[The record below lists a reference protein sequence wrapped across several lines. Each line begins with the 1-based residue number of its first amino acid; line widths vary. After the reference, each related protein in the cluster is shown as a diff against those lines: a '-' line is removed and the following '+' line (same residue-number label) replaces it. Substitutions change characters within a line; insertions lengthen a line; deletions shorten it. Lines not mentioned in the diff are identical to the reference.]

1 MKMKKLLSLLL
12 SGALA
17 FGLLAG
23 CGGDST
29 TTTAPEETTP
39 AETTPAETTAN
50 EITVNIASEPQTIDP
65 ALNSAVDGAIMINH
79 MFEGLMRWVDSGVE
93 TAGSD
98 GTCTNAELSYG
109 QAESYDK
116 VTNEDGT
123 VTYTFHLRDG
133 IMWSDGQPVTASD
146 FVYSWQ
152 RLVDPATAADY
163 SYMIDCVKGA
173 SEIIYG
179 TPVLDANGNQEY
191 VDADGNVVA
200 VELDAE
206 GNPVEALPEG
216 VTAHMEYAD
225 PSTLAVSAPDDQ
237 TFVVTITSD
246 LPYFTEICAFPAT
259 FPVREDI
266 VSDAQWTYDPATY
279 ISNGAYK
286 MTSRVTNSE
295 IVMEPNEHYYG
306 VEELGP
312 DKITF
317 KLMDDAN
324 AMLSGFNSGELD
336 FIEQMPTDEV
346 AGLLAS
352 GDLKIVD
359 YIGTY
364 YVCYQTQK
372 APFDNPLVREAF
384 TLAIDRT
391 YIVEQITQTGQVEA
405 GGFVPAGVY
414 DAEGATGDDFRTVGG
429 DYYAPTD
436 ADYEANCERARELL
450 AEAGYPNG
458 EGFPVVTY
466 LYNTD
471 DSHKA
476 VGEAL
481 QNMWQTVLGVTVQ
494 LDNQEWAT
502 FLQTRKDG
510 DYSIARNGWIADYND
525 PMSFLDMWL
534 TGGGNNDAQYA
545 NPEYDALIQQAKA
558 STDPAERMQLMHDAE
573 DIIIGQDYALCPLY
587 FYTQKYM
594 LADGITGMYY
604 TPLGYFFFDH
614 CTVS

>member
-1 MKMKKLLSLLL
+1 MKKTKQLSLLL

-23 CGGDST
+23 CGGST
-29 TTTAPEETTP
+29 TSTP
-39 AETTPAETTAN
+39 APTESGAPSTDASGEAFELT
-50 EITVNIASEPQTIDP
+50 INIASEPQTIDP
-65 ALNSAVDGAIMINH
+65 ALNSAVDGAIMTSH
-79 MFEGLMRWVDSGVE
+79 MFEGLMRWEDSGVE

-98 GTCTNAELSYG
+98 GTCTNAQLGYG

-116 VTNEDGT
+116 VNNEDGT

-133 IMWSDGQPVTASD
+133 IKWSDGQDVTASD
-146 FVYSWQ
+146 FVFSWQ
-152 RLVDPATAADY
+152 RLVNPETAADY
-163 SYMIDCVKGA
+163 SYMIDCVVNA
-173 SEIIYG
+173 NEIM
-179 TPVLDANGNQEY
+179 NGEK
-191 VDADGNVVA
+191 
-200 VELDAE
+200 
-206 GNPVEALPEG
+206 
-216 VTAHMEYAD
+216 D
-225 PSTLAVSAPDDQ
+225 PSELAVSAPDDK

-266 VSDAQWTYDPATY
+266 VSDSQWTYSPDTY

-295 IVMEPNEHYYG
+295 IVMEKNEYYYG
-306 VEELGP
+306 VDTLGP

-336 FIEQMPTDEV
+336 FIESMPTDEV

-372 APFDNPLVREAF
+372 APFDDPRVRQAF
-384 TLAIDRT
+384 TLAVDRT

-405 GGFVPAGVY
+405 GGYVPAGVY

-436 ADYEANCERARELL
+436 ADYEANCEKARELL

-476 VGEAL
+476 VAEAL
-481 QNMWQTVLGVTVQ
+481 QNMWQTQLGVTVQ

-534 TGGGNNDAQYA
+534 TGGGNNDAQYSNA
-545 NPEYDALIQQAKA
+545 DYDALIQQAKA
-558 STDPAERMQLMHDAE
+558 TADPAERMELMHDAE

-594 LADGITGMYY
+594 LADGIQGMYY

-614 CTVS
+614 CTQG

>member
-1 MKMKKLLSLLL
+1 MKKTKLLSLLL
-12 SGALA
+12 SGALV

-23 CGGDST
+23 CGGGTTST
-29 TTTAPEETTP
+29 PAP
-39 AETTPAETTAN
+39 AETGSAAPESTAPTTTAN

-146 FVYSWQ
+146 FVFSWQ
-152 RLVDPATAADY
+152 RLVSPETAADY
-163 SYMIDCVKGA
+163 SYMIDCV
-173 SEIIYG
+173 
-179 TPVLDANGNQEY
+179 VNANAIMNGE
-191 VDADGNVVA
+191 
-200 VELDAE
+200 
-206 GNPVEALPEG
+206 
-216 VTAHMEYAD
+216 MD
-225 PSTLAVSAPDDQ
+225 PSELAVSAPDDK

-246 LPYFTEICAFPAT
+246 LPYFTELCAFPAT

-266 VSDAQWTYDPATY
+266 VSDSQWTYSPDTY

-295 IVMEPNEHYYG
+295 IVMEPNEYYYG
-306 VEELGP
+306 VDTLGP

-336 FIEQMPTDEV
+336 FIESMPTDEV

-372 APFDNPLVREAF
+372 EPFDDPKVREAF

-471 DSHKA
+471 DAHKA

-534 TGGGNNDAQYA
+534 TGGGNNDAQYSNA
-545 NPEYDALIQQAKA
+545 EYDSLIQQAKA
-558 STDPAERMQLMHDAE
+558 STDPAERMSLMHQAE

-594 LADGITGMYY
+594 LADGIQGMYY
-604 TPLGYFFFDH
+604 TPLGYFFFDQ
-614 CTVS
+614 CTRG

>member
-1 MKMKKLLSLLL
+1 MKKTKLLSLLL
-12 SGALA
+12 SGALV

-23 CGGDST
+23 CGGGTTST
-29 TTTAPEETTP
+29 PAP
-39 AETTPAETTAN
+39 AETGSAAPESTAPATTAN

-79 MFEGLMRWVDSGVE
+79 MFEGLMRWVNSGVE

-98 GTCTNAELSYG
+98 GTCSNAELSYG

-146 FVYSWQ
+146 FVFSWQ
-152 RLVDPATAADY
+152 RLVSPETAADY
-163 SYMIDCVKGA
+163 SYMIDCV
-173 SEIIYG
+173 
-179 TPVLDANGNQEY
+179 VNANAIMNGE
-191 VDADGNVVA
+191 
-200 VELDAE
+200 
-206 GNPVEALPEG
+206 
-216 VTAHMEYAD
+216 MD
-225 PSTLAVSAPDDQ
+225 PSELGVSAPDEK

-266 VSDAQWTYDPATY
+266 VSDSQWTYSPDTY

-295 IVMEPNEHYYG
+295 IVMEPNEYYYG
-306 VEELGP
+306 VDSLGP

-336 FIEQMPTDEV
+336 FIESMPTDEV

-372 APFDNPLVREAF
+372 EPFDDPKVREAF

-471 DSHKA
+471 DAHKA

-545 NPEYDALIQQAKA
+545 NPEYDSLIQQAKA
-558 STDPAERMQLMHDAE
+558 TTDPAERMQLMHDAE

-594 LADGITGMYY
+594 LADGIQGMYY
-604 TPLGYFFFDH
+604 TPLGYFFFDQ
-614 CTVS
+614 CTRS

>member
-1 MKMKKLLSLLL
+1 MKKTKLLSLLL
-12 SGALA
+12 SGALV

-23 CGGDST
+23 CGGGTTST
-29 TTTAPEETTP
+29 PAP
-39 AETTPAETTAN
+39 AETGSAAPESTEPATTAN

-116 VTNEDGT
+116 VPNEDGT

-146 FVYSWQ
+146 FVFSWQ
-152 RLVDPATAADY
+152 RLVSPETAADY
-163 SYMIDCVKGA
+163 SYMIDCV
-173 SEIIYG
+173 
-179 TPVLDANGNQEY
+179 VNANAIMNG
-191 VDADGNVVA
+191 
-200 VELDAE
+200 ELD
-206 GNPVEALPEG
+206 
-216 VTAHMEYAD
+216 
-225 PSTLAVSAPDDQ
+225 PSELAVSAPDDK

-246 LPYFTEICAFPAT
+246 LPYFTELCAFPAT

-266 VSDAQWTYDPATY
+266 VSDSQWTYSPDTY

-295 IVMEPNEHYYG
+295 IVMEPNEYYYG
-306 VEELGP
+306 VDTLGP

-336 FIEQMPTDEV
+336 FIESMPTDEV

-372 APFDNPLVREAF
+372 EPFDDPKVREAF

-534 TGGGNNDAQYA
+534 TGGGNNDAQYSNA
-545 NPEYDALIQQAKA
+545 EYDSLIQQAKA
-558 STDPAERMQLMHDAE
+558 STDPAERMSLMHQAE

-594 LADGITGMYY
+594 LADGIQGMYY
-604 TPLGYFFFDH
+604 TPLGYFFFDQ
-614 CTVS
+614 CTRS

>member
-1 MKMKKLLSLLL
+1 MKKTKQLSLLL

-23 CGGDST
+23 CGGG
-29 TTTAPEETTP
+29 TASTP
-39 AETTPAETTAN
+39 APTESGAPSTDASGEAF
-50 EITVNIASEPQTIDP
+50 ELTVNIASEPQTIDP

-79 MFEGLMRWVDSGVE
+79 MFEGLMRWVDSGAE
-93 TAGSD
+93 TVGSD

-116 VTNEDGT
+116 VSNEDGT

-133 IMWSDGQPVTASD
+133 IKWSDGQDVTAQD
-146 FVYSWQ
+146 FVFSWQ
-152 RLVDPATAADY
+152 RLVNPETAADY
-163 SYMIDCVKGA
+163 SYMIDCV
-173 SEIIYG
+173 
-179 TPVLDANGNQEY
+179 VNANAIMNGE
-191 VDADGNVVA
+191 
-200 VELDAE
+200 
-206 GNPVEALPEG
+206 
-216 VTAHMEYAD
+216 MD
-225 PSTLAVSAPDDQ
+225 PSELGVSAPDDK

-266 VSDAQWTYDPATY
+266 VSDSQWTYSPDTY

-295 IVMEPNEHYYG
+295 IVMEPNENYYG
-306 VEELGP
+306 VDTLGP
-312 DKITF
+312 TKITF

-336 FIEQMPTDEV
+336 FIESMPTDEV

-372 APFDNPLVREAF
+372 APFDDPRVRQAF
-384 TLAIDRT
+384 TLAVDRT
-391 YIVEQITQTGQVEA
+391 YIVNQITQTGQVEA
-405 GGFVPAGVY
+405 GGYVPAGVY
-414 DAEGATGDDFRTVGG
+414 DAAGATGDDFRTVGG

-436 ADYEANCERARELL
+436 ADYEANCEKARELL

-476 VGEAL
+476 VAEAL
-481 QNMWQTVLGVTVQ
+481 QNMWQTQLGVTVQ

-534 TGGGNNDAQYA
+534 TGGGNNDAQYS
-545 NPEYDALIQQAKA
+545 NPDYDALIQQAKA
-558 STDPAERMQLMHDAE
+558 ATDPAERMELMHQAE
-573 DIIIGQDYALCPLY
+573 NMLVGQDWVVNPLY

-594 LADGITGMYY
+594 LADGIQGMYY

-614 CTVS
+614 CTQS

>member
-1 MKMKKLLSLLL
+1 MKKTKLLSLLL
-12 SGALA
+12 SGALV

-23 CGGDST
+23 CGGGTTST
-29 TTTAPEETTP
+29 PAP
-39 AETTPAETTAN
+39 AETGSAAPESTAPATTAN

-116 VTNEDGT
+116 VPNEDGT

-133 IMWSDGQPVTASD
+133 IMWSDGQPVTAND
-146 FVYSWQ
+146 FVFSWQ

-163 SYMIDCVKGA
+163 SYMIDCVVGA
-173 SEIIYG
+173 NEIMYG
-179 TPVLDANGNQEY
+179 TPTGEY
-191 VDADGNVVA
+191 DADGN
-200 VELDAE
+200 EII
-206 GNPVEALPEG
+206 
-216 VTAHMEYAD
+216 EYAE
-225 PSTLAVSAPDDQ
+225 PSTLAVSAPDNK

-246 LPYFTEICAFPAT
+246 LPYFTELCAFPAT

-266 VSDAQWTYDPATY
+266 VSDSQWTYSPDTY

-295 IVMEPNEHYYG
+295 IVMEPNEYYYG
-306 VEELGP
+306 VDTLGP

-336 FIEQMPTDEV
+336 FIESMPTDEV

-372 APFDNPLVREAF
+372 EPFDDPKVREAF

-534 TGGGNNDAQYA
+534 TGGGNNDAQYSNA
-545 NPEYDALIQQAKA
+545 EYDSLIQQAKA
-558 STDPAERMQLMHDAE
+558 STDPAERMSLMHQAE

-594 LADGITGMYY
+594 LADDVQGMYY
-604 TPLGYFFFDH
+604 TPLGYFFFDQ
-614 CTVS
+614 CTRG

>member
-1 MKMKKLLSLLL
+1 MKKTKQLSLLL

-23 CGGDST
+23 CGGG
-29 TTTAPEETTP
+29 TASTP
-39 AETTPAETTAN
+39 APSESGTPSTDSSGEAFEL
-50 EITVNIASEPQTIDP
+50 TVNIASEPQTIDP

-79 MFEGLMRWVDSGVE
+79 MFEGLMRWEDSGSE

-98 GTCTNAELSYG
+98 GTCNDAKLGYG

-116 VTNEDGT
+116 VVNEDGT

-133 IMWSDGQPVTASD
+133 IKWSDGKDVTAQD

-152 RLVDPATAADY
+152 RLVTPATAADY
-163 SYMIDCVKGA
+163 SYMIDSVVNANAIMNGEMEP
-173 SEIIYG
+173 SELG
-179 TPVLDANGNQEY
+179 
-191 VDADGNVVA
+191 
-200 VELDAE
+200 
-206 GNPVEALPEG
+206 
-216 VTAHMEYAD
+216 
-225 PSTLAVSAPDDQ
+225 VSAPDDK

-266 VSDAQWTYDPATY
+266 VSNAQWTYDPATY
-279 ISNGAYK
+279 VSNGAYK

-295 IVMEPNEHYYG
+295 IVMEPNEYYYG
-306 VEELGP
+306 VDTLGP
-312 DKITF
+312 KKITF
-317 KLMDDAN
+317 KLMDDQN
-324 AMLSGFNSGELD
+324 AMLNSFKSGELD
-336 FIEQMPTDEV
+336 FIESMPTDEI
-346 AGLLAS
+346 AGLMAS

-372 APFDNPLVREAF
+372 APFDDWRVRKAF

-391 YIVEQITQTGQVEA
+391 YIVNEITQTGQVEA

-414 DAEGATGDDFRTVGG
+414 DADGATGDDFRTQGG
-429 DYYAPTD
+429 DYYKPTD
-436 ADYEANCERARELL
+436 ADYEANCEEARQLL

-458 EGFPVVTY
+458 EGFPVVEY

-471 DSHKA
+471 DAHKA
-476 VGEAL
+476 VAEAL
-481 QNMWQTVLGVTVQ
+481 QSMWQNVLGVTVT
-494 LDNQEWAT
+494 LNNQEWAT

-534 TGGGNNDAQYA
+534 TGGGNNDAQYS
-545 NPEYDALIQQAKA
+545 NKEYDAKIQEAKA
-558 STDPAERMQLMHDAE
+558 TSDPATRMQLMHEAE
-573 DIIIGQDYALCPLY
+573 DIIMGQDYALCPLY

-594 LADGITGMYY
+594 LADGIQGMYY

-614 CTVS
+614 CTQG